1 MKNNTIRALLTVT
14 SCLGVAGTGV
24 MAVRDTVKSQKLP
37 EYDGEKDLKLYFKR
51 KLRDY
56 IPTILIGSAT
66 VGAIVTNHVLNTKE
80 IKALMAVSATTASL
94 LKDYKE
100 AIYDEFG
107 AEGEMRV
114 VKNVSNRR
122 FKEIN
127 GLRDIDILTD
137 DTDSDLFYFDYA
149 DVTFKSSKSKVMA
162 CLYQFNQKFVEEGK
176 VSIDY
181 LLDLLNIEPNIIYSD
196 KDWGYGAN
204 LLEDGVFWP
213 GMDIVEATT
222 EHGETLY
229 CLYLSHEVGIWSE
242 DEQTYIPLD

>member
-1 MKNNTIRALLTVT
+1 MKNNVVKSILTVS
-14 SCLGVAGTGV
+14 SCIGVAATGLS
-24 MAVRDTVKSQKLP
+24 AIRDTKKAEKLP
-37 EYDGEKDLKLYFKR
+37 EYDGEQDLKLNFKR
-51 KLRDY
+51 KVVDY
-56 IPTILIGSAT
+56 LPTILIGGAT
-66 VGAIVTNHVLNTKE
+66 VGAIVTNHVLNVKE
-80 IKALMAVSATTASL
+80 IKSLMALSATTASL

-100 AIYDEFG
+100 AIYEEFG

-114 VKNVSNRR
+114 VKNVGNRR
-122 FKEIN
+122 FKEIS
-127 GLRDIDILTD
+127 GLKDIDILTD
-137 DTDSDLFYFDYA
+137 DTDDDLFWFDYT
-149 DVTFKSSKSKVMA
+149 DSTFKSSKSKVTA
-162 CLYQFNQKFVEEGK
+162 ALYQFNQKFVEEGK

-204 LLEDGVFWP
+204 LLEEGVFWP